1 MTELEIL
8 VEQIKEISGAF
19 FPVTQEL
26 EEVTLTSRWYFGKVT
41 TESEIYKRD
50 KPHVVAKLAKLR
62 KCSKVTIYR
71 ELKFFDMFPNI
82 EIAPGVIDLEPVQ
95 KSLPPGKKLTW
106 YTIANQVL
114 VRVAEETQCRI
125 PISRRANLTEAVDRI
140 QETECRLITLHDK
153 TGKRLETIEL
163 I

>member
-8 VEQIKEISGAF
+8 VEQIKEITGAF

-26 EEVTLTSRWYFGKVT
+26 EEVTLTTRWYFGNVT
-41 TESEIYKRD
+41 NESEIYKRD
-50 KPHVVAKLAKLR
+50 KPHVVTKLAKLR

-71 ELKFFDMFPNI
+71 ELKFYDMFPNL
-82 EIAPGVIDLEPVQ
+82 EVAPGVLDLEPV
-95 KSLPPGKKLTW
+95 KKCLPEGKKMTW
-106 YTIANQVL
+106 YTIANMVL
-114 VRVAEETQCRI
+114 VRVAEETQCKI

-140 QETECRLITLHDK
+140 QETECKLITLHDK
-153 TGKRLETIEL
+153 IGKRLETIEL